1 MKNIFK
7 NNIVLSLCLGL
18 CPILAVSNNFE
29 AAYLMGI
36 CVLVVLLLSNTII
49 SLIRKLI
56 PENIII
62 PSYILII
69 ATLVTVIEILVNKF
83 IPDLYNS
90 IGLYLSLITVNCVIF
105 GRAISYASKNTVF
118 KSIIDALTIGI
129 GYLLVISFI
138 GLIREFLGN
147 NTITLIDKT
156 SEILNLPR
164 MIYRIVPN
172 STYFPINLFQ
182 ISAGGFIILGIIIA
196 IFNKVKEKTK
206 NEWFNKNYNS

>member
-29 AAYLMGI
+29 SAYLMGI

-83 IPDLYNS
+83 MPDLYNS

-138 GLIREFLGN
+138 GLAREFLGN

-156 SEILNLPR
+156 STILHLPR

>member
-29 AAYLMGI
+29 SAYLMGI

-83 IPDLYNS
+83 MPDLYNS

-138 GLIREFLGN
+138 GLAREFLGN

-156 SEILNLPR
+156 STILHLPR

-196 IFNKVKEKTK
+196 IFNKIKEKTK
-206 NEWFNKNYNS
+206 NE

>member
-206 NEWFNKNYNS
+206 NE

>member
-69 ATLVTVIEILVNKF
+69 ATLVTAIEIIVNKF

-206 NEWFNKNYNS
+206 NE

>member
-29 AAYLMGI
+29 SAYLMGI

-83 IPDLYNS
+83 MPDLYNS

-138 GLIREFLGN
+138 GLAREFLGN

-156 SEILNLPR
+156 STILHLPR

-196 IFNKVKEKTK
+196 IFNKIKEKTK